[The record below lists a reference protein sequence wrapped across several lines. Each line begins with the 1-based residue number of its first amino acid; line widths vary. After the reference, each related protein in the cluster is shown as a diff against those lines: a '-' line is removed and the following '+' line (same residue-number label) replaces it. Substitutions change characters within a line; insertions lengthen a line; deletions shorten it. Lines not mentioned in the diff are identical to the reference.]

1 MEPSTESVAA
11 PAPTTPPPMWTY
23 AWWLVVGALLGL
35 GVMALLTI
43 GLLFLLT
50 AALLI
55 GLGVGLPVLRNRSVV
70 AVPAGIGLSVL
81 YLAWIN
87 REGPGNVC
95 DITSTSTKCT
105 EQSSPWPFLAVAL
118 VLVATSFV
126 VARLV
131 RHQTP
136 AG

>member
-1 MEPSTESVAA
+1 MEPATQFVAPPARATE
-11 PAPTTPPPMWTY
+11 PPRWAY
-23 AWWLVVGALLGL
+23 AWWLLVGVLLGV

-55 GLGVGLPVLRNRSVV
+55 GLGVGLPALRNRSAV

-81 YLAWIN
+81 YLAWLN

-95 DITSTSTKCT
+95 EVTSTTTTCT
-105 EQSSPWPFLAVAL
+105 EQWSPWPFVGVAL
-118 VLVATSFV
+118 VLVASSFAL
-126 VARLV
+126 ARMI
-131 RHQTP
+131 RHQATS
-136 AG
+136 G